1 MEGQFRVL
9 LGGTDHIN
17 IRIQATSILPIPE
30 MEPFQIIGQFKPGTQ
45 VSFQKNSTCS
55 PWLDVAEL
63 VASQDLDIY
72 DDTNEDAHVAFLEA
86 VADAKETL
94 ATVGLSWRWMIAAK
108 PDGLGVELQLQGMPC
123 AAAAIQS
130 IPLLNKDNVAATVL
144 AR

>member
-17 IRIQATSILPIPE
+17 VRIQATSILPIPE
-30 MEPFQIIGQFKPGTQ
+30 MEPFQILGQFKPGIQ
-45 VSFQKNSTCS
+45 VCFQKNSTCS
-55 PWLDVAEL
+55 PWLDIAEL
-63 VASQDLDIY
+63 VSSQDLDVY
-72 DDTNEDAHVAFLEA
+72 DAGNEDAHVAFLET

-94 ATVGLSWRWMIAAK
+94 HTVGLSWRWMLAVK
-108 PDGLGVELQLQGMPC
+108 QDRLGVELQLQGMPC

-130 IPLLNKDNVAATVL
+130 IPILNKDNVAATVL